1 MDGSSTLKTAKTIEP
16 SPPRERMPRGVWLTA
31 LGLTA
36 WLVVPWSLIL
46 ATDLQGI
53 YILGVVVLFTV
64 IAFGT
69 ATICALR
76 NVHSRRSGGT
86 DKRRIGILTGILP
99 LNAAATQ
106 LLLVPAAVAVGFTL
120 IALINVA
127 ERVS

>member
-1 MDGSSTLKTAKTIEP
+1 MDSGTLKRTKTTELDQ
-16 SPPRERMPRGVWLTA
+16 PRERMPRGIWLGA
-31 LGLTA
+31 LALTA
-36 WLVVPWSLIL
+36 WLIVPWALIL
-46 ATDLQGI
+46 ATNLQGI
-53 YILGVVVLFTV
+53 YILAVVVLFTV

-76 NVHSRRSGGT
+76 NVHSRGGGGT
-86 DKRRIGILTGILP
+86 DGRRIGILTGILP

-120 IALINVA
+120 IALVNVV

>member
-1 MDGSSTLKTAKTIEP
+1 MATHIGNREFGE
-16 SPPRERMPRGVWLTA
+16 PRERMPRGVWLAA

-36 WLVVPWSLIL
+36 WLIVPWGLIL
-46 ATDLQGI
+46 ATNLQGV
-53 YILGVVVLFTV
+53 YILAVVVLFSV

-76 NVHSRRSGGT
+76 NVHVRPSTGTHDRRV
-86 DKRRIGILTGILP
+86 GILTGILP

-106 LLLVPAAVAVGFTL
+106 LLLVPAAVALGFTL
-120 IALINVA
+120 IALVNVV